1 MRSSGRALDDG
12 GTVAAVGTGGKTG
25 IGKAGIGT
33 NVGNDVESICGK
45 CGDVWHVVV
54 AKVGERIVKVQCKQC
69 GAVHRHRPPVKE
81 AAVKTPRAA
90 AATRTPAAPG
100 EKAPRAK
107 RASTAKAPPGPR
119 VTADPNRPVR
129 KYRPIETFK
138 IGDAIDHPTFG
149 RGVVESL
156 PEHGKIEIWF
166 SGERKVLVHARLAS
180 QESPALPT
188 RKPGGFGENL

>member
-1 MRSSGRALDDG
+1 M
-12 GTVAAVGTGGKTG
+12 AAVGTGSKTG

-33 NVGNDVESICGK
+33 NVGNDIESICGK

-54 AKVGERIVKVQCKQC
+54 AKQGDRIVKVQCKQC
-69 GAVHRHRPPVKE
+69 SAVHRHRPPVKE
-81 AAVKTPRAA
+81 AAVKAPRVPGEKAA
-90 AATRTPAAPG
+90 RTPAAPRAPRAVG

-107 RASTAKAPPGPR
+107 RASTSKAPPGPR
-119 VTADPNRPVR
+119 VVADPLKPVR
-129 KYRPIETFK
+129 KYRPVETFRV
-138 IGDAIDHPTFG
+138 GDAIDHPTFG

-180 QESPALPT
+180 QEGPSLPA